1 MNLGLLTLMSPELIG
16 SSGSHYHSFP
26 VAEMTQ
32 LLARDR
38 TRFGQR
44 SDRAGAAINSMLD
57 SHRMAVA

>member
-1 MNLGLLTLMSPELIG
+1 MSPELIG